1 MAKRINFLQAEN
13 RYFFPLGG
21 FYQNKTQFA
30 IKNALSRS
38 RSVIQVKNSTVHF
51 RAFLCCKKFATFL
64 EDDRSGSK
72 SSQKKKKK
80 EKKLEHITPLTTLYQ
95 CCQL

>member
-1 MAKRINFLQAEN
+1 MLWVE
-13 RYFFPLGG
+13 
-21 FYQNKTQFA
+21 
-30 IKNALSRS
+30 

-51 RAFLCCKKFATFL
+51 RAFLCCKKFASFL

-72 SSQKKKKK
+72 SSQKKE
-80 EKKLEHITPLTTLYQ
+80 EKIEHIAPLTTLNQ